1 VGGALVIL
9 HDMSEHGATEE
20 IGFFLLPEFPI
31 YALILAIEALRVA
44 NQNAGRRLF
53 APRLFSATGRP
64 VAAGSGAEMV
74 PDSGIAEVR
83 FCPTVLVVAGNQPTQ
98 HLSRGLLAW
107 LRRLD
112 RHGTLLGSIDTGAF
126 ALAAAGL
133 LDGYRITLHWE
144 AVQLFHER
152 HPEIEVVE
160 QLFLSDR
167 NRITCAGGIATLDLM
182 LELIRTKHGHD
193 LAEVV
198 RAGLV
203 HERQRSGFEPQR
215 TAIGGHMA
223 SVDRRIAGIVA
234 DMEAH
239 LDQPLAPRQ
248 LAARAG
254 ISVRQLERLIQSRF
268 SDTPGGYYLKL
279 RLQAARNH
287 LFYGDMPIQE
297 IAMATGFSSP
307 SVLSRSFKGR
317 FGLSPRE
324 FRDQFARERL
334 QRFRPEVRQQLGLAN
349 SSSDIK
355 T

>member
-1 VGGALVIL
+1 LTACGVLVIL
-9 HDMSEHGATEE
+9 DDMDERAPTEE
-20 IGFFLLPEFPI
+20 IGFLLLPEFPI
-31 YALILAIEALRVA
+31 YALILAVETLRVA
-44 NQNAGRRLF
+44 NQNAGRHLFATRLF
-53 APRLFSATGRP
+53 TADGRA
-64 VAAGSGAEMV
+64 VGSGSGSQVV
-74 PDSGIAEVR
+74 PDCGIAEVK

-98 HLSRGLLAW
+98 HLGRSLLAW

-112 RHGTLLGSIDTGAF
+112 RHGTLLGAIDTGAF

-144 AVQLFHER
+144 AVQLFHEH

-167 NRITCAGGIATLDLM
+167 SRLTCAGGIATLDLM

-193 LAEVV
+193 LAEIV
-198 RAGLV
+198 RTGLV
-203 HERQRSGFEPQR
+203 HERQRAGFEPQR
-215 TAIGGHMA
+215 PAIGGHVA
-223 SVDRRIAGIVA
+223 SVDHRIEGIVA

-239 LDQPLAPRQ
+239 LDQPLPPRQ

-297 IAMATGFSSP
+297 IAIATGFSSP
-307 SVLSRSFKGR
+307 SVLSRSFKAR

-334 QRFRPEVRQQLGLAN
+334 QRFRPEVRQQLGLGGN
-349 SSSDIK
+349 P
-355 T
+355 

>member
-1 VGGALVIL
+1 MTLGAALVIL
-9 HDMSEHGATEE
+9 GAMSEHGATEE
-20 IGFFLLPEFPI
+20 IGFLLLPEFPI
-31 YALILAIEALRVA
+31 YALILAVEALRVA

-53 APRLFSATGRP
+53 ATRLFTADGRP
-64 VAAGSGAEMV
+64 VAAGSGAELM

-98 HLSRGLLAW
+98 HLTRGLLAW

-112 RHGTLLGSIDTGAF
+112 RHGTLLGAIDTGAF

-167 NRITCAGGIATLDLM
+167 NRLTCAGGIATLDLM

-198 RAGLV
+198 RTGLV

-215 TAIGGHMA
+215 VAIGGHVA

-239 LDQPLAPRQ
+239 LDQPLPPRQ

-254 ISVRQLERLIQSRF
+254 ISVRQLERLIASRF
-268 SDTPGGYYLKL
+268 HDTPGGYYLKL

-297 IAMATGFSSP
+297 IATATGFSSP
-307 SVLSRSFKGR
+307 SVLSRSFKAR

-334 QRFRPEVRQQLGLAN
+334 QRFRPEVG
-349 SSSDIK
+349 SSSGLGSRP
-355 T
+355 